1 MNKDTD
7 DWSQY
12 LESALFAIN
21 TSIQG
26 ATKFTPFRIMFGREP
41 LFPLQAEKLGE
52 NISLEDMVDSLS
64 KVDVDNF
71 VDEIFQKQ
79 QTIFRIADER
89 IKESQ
94 KKQKEQY
101 KKRKGLISYAF
112 KEGSKVLRR
121 NMKQKT
127 RKGSKNE
134 DRWLGPYSIVDLS
147 KTSCH
152 LINKSGKKL
161 KGRINLNQLKLYH
174 SATHPGMSN
183 YI

>member
-26 ATKFTPFRIMFGREP
+26 ATKFTPFRIMFGREA
-41 LFPLQAEKLGE
+41 LLPLQAEKLGE

-71 VDEIFQKQ
+71 VGEIFQKQ
-79 QTIFRIADER
+79 QTIFQIADER

-112 KEGSKVLRR
+112 KEGSKVLGE
-121 NMKQKT
+121 M
-127 RKGSKNE
+127 
-134 DRWLGPYSIVDLS
+134 
-147 KTSCH
+147 
-152 LINKSGKKL
+152 
-161 KGRINLNQLKLYH
+161 
-174 SATHPGMSN
+174 
-183 YI
+183 